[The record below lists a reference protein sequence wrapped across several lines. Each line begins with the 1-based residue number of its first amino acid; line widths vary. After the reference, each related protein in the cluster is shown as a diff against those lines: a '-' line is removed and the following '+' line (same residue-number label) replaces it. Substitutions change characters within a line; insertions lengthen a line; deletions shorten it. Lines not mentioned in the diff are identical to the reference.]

1 MPAPLNLGALAT
13 ETRNAASLDID
24 ARSTADI
31 LAIINAEDAKIAPAI
46 ASQIPA
52 IAKAVDAI
60 VHALQSGGRLVYIG
74 AGTSGRLGILDATE
88 CPPTYSTDPEQ
99 IIGVIAGGREA
110 VFRSVEHAEDDEA
123 LAVADL
129 QSVHFNAKDIL
140 VGIAASGRTPYV
152 VSALRYAQGL
162 GATTVALTCTADNPM
177 QKHAD
182 IAITPV
188 VGAEVVT
195 GSTRMKAGTAQK
207 LVLNMLSTAAMIRMG
222 KVYRNLMVDVK
233 PSNAKLVQRQK
244 NIVAEATGC
253 DAATAGQALAAA
265 AGEAKT
271 AIVMLLLGVP
281 ADAARAAL
289 AQGQGN
295 IRTTLQHHAEEDSHV

>member
-99 IIGVIAGGREA
+99 IIGIIAGGREA

-129 QSVHFNAKDIL
+129 QSVHFNNKDIL

-162 GATTVALTCTADNPM
+162 GASTVALTCTADNPM

-182 IAITPV
+182 MAITPV

-253 DAATAGQALAAA
+253 DAATAEQALAAA

>member
-99 IIGVIAGGREA
+99 IIGIIAGGREA
-110 VFRSVEHAEDDEA
+110 VFRSVEHAEDDEE

-129 QSVHFNAKDIL
+129 QIVHFNAKDIL

-182 IAITPV
+182 MVITPV

-253 DAATAGQALAAA
+253 DAATAEQALAAA

-295 IRTTLQHHAEEDSHV
+295 IRKTLQHHAEEDSHV

>member
-1 MPAPLNLGALAT
+1 MASLNLAALAT
-13 ETRNAASLDID
+13 ETRNAASLEIDRGSALDIV
-24 ARSTADI
+24 R
-31 LAIINAEDAKIAPAI
+31 IINAEDAKVAPAI
-46 ASQIPA
+46 TPELPA

-60 VHALQSGGRLVYIG
+60 VAALQSGGRLVYIG

-88 CPPTYSTDPEQ
+88 CPPTYGTDPEQ
-99 IIGVIAGGREA
+99 ILGIIAGGKEA

-129 QSVHFNAKDIL
+129 QAIDLQKGDIL

-152 VSALRYAQGL
+152 VGALDYARQL
-162 GATTVALTCTADNPM
+162 GATTVGVTCTADNPV
-177 QKHAD
+177 QKACD
-182 IAITPV
+182 IAISPI

-207 LVLNMLSTAAMIRMG
+207 LVLNMLTTAAMIRLG
-222 KVYRNLMVDVK
+222 KVYGNLMVDVK

-253 DAATAGQALAAA
+253 TEADAAQALDAAG
-265 AGEAKT
+265 GEAKT
-271 AIVMLLLGVP
+271 AIVMLLLGLS
-281 ADAARAAL
+281 AQAAREAL
-289 AQGQGN
+289 ARHHGM
-295 IRTTLQHHAEEDSHV
+295 IRNTLQEKENPHG

>member
-1 MPAPLNLGALAT
+1 MKIDHLAT

-31 LAIINAEDAKIAPAI
+31 LAIINAEDAKIAPAVTPE
-46 ASQIPA
+46 IPA
-52 IAKAVDAI
+52 IARAVDAI

-88 CPPTYSTDPEQ
+88 CPPTYSTDPGQ

-129 QSVHFNAKDIL
+129 QHVHFNAKDIL

-162 GATTVALTCTADNPM
+162 GASTVALTCTADNPM

-253 DAATAGQALAAA
+253 DAATAEQALVAA

>member
-99 IIGVIAGGREA
+99 IIGIIAGGCEA

-129 QSVHFNAKDIL
+129 QSVHFNNKDIL

-162 GATTVALTCTADNPM
+162 GASTVALTCTADNPM

-182 IAITPV
+182 MAITPV

-253 DAATAGQALAAA
+253 DAATAEQALAAA

>member
-1 MPAPLNLGALAT
+1 MKIDHLAT
-13 ETRNAASLDID
+13 ETRNPASLDID
-24 ARSTADI
+24 SGSSLDI
-31 LAIINAEDAKIAPAI
+31 VRIINAEDAKVAPAI
-46 ASQIPA
+46 TPELPA

-60 VHALQSGGRLVYIG
+60 VAALQSGGRLIYIG

-88 CPPTYSTDPEQ
+88 CPPTYGTDPEQ
-99 IIGVIAGGREA
+99 IVGIIAGGKEA

-123 LAVADL
+123 LAITDL
-129 QSVHFNAKDIL
+129 QEIDFNSKDVL

-152 VSALRYAQGL
+152 VSALNHARSL
-162 GATTVALTCTADNPM
+162 GAVTVGISCTADNPV
-177 QKHAD
+177 QKACD
-182 IAITPV
+182 IAISPI

-207 LVLNMLSTAAMIRMG
+207 LVLNMLSTATMIRMG

-244 NIVAEATGC
+244 NIVAEAAGC
-253 DAATAGQALAAA
+253 DAATAAQALDAAN
-265 AGEAKT
+265 GEAKT
-271 AIVMLLLGVP
+271 AIVMLLLNLSAP
-281 ADAARAAL
+281 EARAAL

-295 IRTTLQHHAEEDSHV
+295 IRTTLNLVRENPHV